1 MLIKLKER
9 EKFRFNLFFGK
20 ILKEEYDVN
29 KDYKILRQ
37 CTKNQ
42 FLKIYSLTLSLTH
55 NLLTYYPEY
64 SFYPFPSCEG
74 IWYSERTKF
83 RVFLL
88 YSSLYFLRYPIYES
102 GEERVA
108 GKFHLNLFTS
118 IHYCCMISATKVRP
132 NLCCRIF
139 G

>member
-29 KDYKILRQ
+29 KNYKILRQ

-42 FLKIYSLTLSLTH
+42 FSKIYSHRSLPYSQAINILS
-55 NLLTYYPEY
+55 
-64 SFYPFPSCEG
+64 
-74 IWYSERTKF
+74 RA
-83 RVFLL
+83 FLL
-88 YSSLYFLRYPIYES
+88 CSRLYFLRYPIYES

-132 NLCCRIF
+132 NLCRRIF